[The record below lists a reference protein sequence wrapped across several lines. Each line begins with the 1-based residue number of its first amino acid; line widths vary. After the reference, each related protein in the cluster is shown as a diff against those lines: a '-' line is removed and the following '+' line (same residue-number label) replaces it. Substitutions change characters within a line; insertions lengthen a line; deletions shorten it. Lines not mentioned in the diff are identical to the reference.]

1 MTAHELQS
9 TIEVSPR
16 VLQVRGM
23 FDLDDDHGTHTV
35 IEHEP
40 VDLDQPWNV
49 GLIVGPSGT
58 GKSTAADRLFGITE
72 PAEHNPTAA
81 VLDLFPDQLDT
92 DQITGLLTSVGFSS
106 PPAWLRPID
115 ALSVGERFRVETA
128 LALAQSGDKPVCL
141 DEFTSVVDR
150 TVAQVGSNAVAKHVR
165 RENQQLV
172 AVSCHYDI
180 ADWLQPDWTLD
191 MLDGS
196 FTWGSVQPRP
206 QVKFAIKPCDRS
218 IWRTFSRHHY
228 LSDVLA
234 SHCRSWLGTINGIPA
249 ALLAEMRQP
258 HAKAK
263 NIRRCSRI
271 VVTPD
276 FQGLGLG
283 RIFLDTL
290 GAAYRHER
298 ERFTITT
305 SHPGMIATLNRSQ
318 NWAITH
324 KGRTQQH
331 VMGAKNLNTNI
342 QYTETGRKLT
352 TFQTRRTMSFEYAG
366 TTSSDYHDQLLG
378 KTSCEH

>member
-1 MTAHELQS
+1 MTAHQLES
-9 TIEVSPR
+9 VIEVSPR

-23 FDLDDDHGTHTV
+23 FDLDENHGTHTV

-40 VDLDQPWNV
+40 VNLDQNWNV
-49 GLIVGPSGT
+49 GLIVGPSGS

-72 PAEHNPTAA
+72 PADHNPTAA
-81 VLDLFPDQLDT
+81 VLDLFPETLDT
-92 DQITGLLTSVGFSS
+92 DEITGLLTSVGFSS
-106 PPAWLRPID
+106 PPAWLRPIH

-128 LALAQSGDKPVCL
+128 LALTRAGNKPVCL

-150 TVAQVGSNAVAKHVR
+150 TVAQVGSHAVAKHVR
-165 RENQQLV
+165 RNNQQLV

-180 ADWLQPDWTLD
+180 TEWLQPDWTLD
-191 MLDGS
+191 MLDGT

-206 QVKFAIKPCDRS
+206 QVKFAIKPCDRN

-234 SHCRSWLGTINGIPA
+234 SSCRSWLGTINGIPA

-258 HAKAK
+258 HAKVK
-263 NIRRCSRI
+263 NVRRCSRI

-305 SHPGMIATLNRSQ
+305 SHPGMIATLNRST
-318 NWAITH
+318 NWALTH
-324 KGRTQQH
+324 KGRSQQH
-331 VMGAKNLNTNI
+331 ELGSKEANQNI
-342 QYTETGRKLT
+342 QYTNQGRKLT
-352 TFQTRRTMSFEYAG
+352 THQTRRTMAFEYAG
-366 TTSSDYHDQLLG
+366 QTNEQHHTQLLG
-378 KTSCEH
+378 PQQCEH